1 MQSAGFPY
9 YAHPAEDDL
18 CQTVQGGSE
27 HLEGQRWDRHS
38 FLLTQADNVPDP
50 CSSPDFQQSYIEP
63 HIMFNAA
70 EAALRGAPSSSAWEV
85 STFMSQFHTNGN

>member
-1 MQSAGFPY
+1 MQSAGFLH

-38 FLLTQADNVPDP
+38 FLLAQADNVPDP
-50 CSSPDFQQSYIEP
+50 CLSPDFQQSYSEP

-70 EAALRGAPSSSAWEV
+70 EVQPGKSALSCLSFTQTEINMQEMFA
-85 STFMSQFHTNGN
+85 